1 MRNRLVCIAPEGS
14 ALGRAP
20 PSTPKELVARIAT
33 GDRIA
38 IADAGVPAGDYARQ
52 SLAATGDLEALRP
65 HLVGQEDVRAVLRAV
80 DSGQA
85 VAGFVYAT
93 DARIAPVVALFSL
106 EPASHDPIAYHAA
119 MTRQASDPA
128 LARAFLDHLHSPAA
142 RRILAAA
149 GFDDR

>member
-1 MRNRLVCIAPEGS
+1 MRTVSRAASRAFVRNRLVCIAREGS

-93 DARIAPVVALFSL
+93 MRESPRWSHSSPSSPRLTTPSRI
-106 EPASHDPIAYHAA
+106 
-119 MTRQASDPA
+119 M
-128 LARAFLDHLHSPAA
+128 
-142 RRILAAA
+142 RR
-149 GFDDR
+149 